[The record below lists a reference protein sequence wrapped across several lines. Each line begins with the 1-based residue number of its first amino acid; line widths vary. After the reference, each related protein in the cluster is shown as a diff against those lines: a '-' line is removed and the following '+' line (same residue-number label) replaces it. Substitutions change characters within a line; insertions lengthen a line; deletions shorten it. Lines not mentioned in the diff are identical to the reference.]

1 MATIIN
7 NPPATNE
14 NAGSG
19 MGVGMIIGIIL
30 LVIVA
35 FLLVAFGWPA
45 MRSGTGSQNTGDT
58 NGGTTYNVPDQI
70 DVNVQKK

>member
-7 NPPATNE
+7 NPPTTND
-14 NAGSG
+14 NGGSG
-19 MGVGMIIGIIL
+19 MGVGMILGVVL

-35 FLLVAFGWPA
+35 FLLITFGWPA
-45 MRSGTGSQNTGDT
+45 IRSGTGNQNTENTGD
-58 NGGTTYNVPDQI
+58 GTTFNVPDQI